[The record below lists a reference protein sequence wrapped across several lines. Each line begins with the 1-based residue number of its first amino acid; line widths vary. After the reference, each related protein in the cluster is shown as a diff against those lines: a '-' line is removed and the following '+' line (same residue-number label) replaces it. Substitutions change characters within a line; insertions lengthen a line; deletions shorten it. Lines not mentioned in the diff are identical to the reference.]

1 MLKLLLSPAKSI
13 DTNAKCLEHPT
24 PPTFEYE
31 AEQLVLKLKKKTPKA
46 IAELMSISDNLAQI
60 NWSRFQNWNR
70 MDANSNNIQPIFC
83 FTGEVY
89 RGLDAGSLNNAEIEY
104 AQKAIRILSGLYG
117 LLKPL
122 DGISPYR
129 LEMGTKLPE
138 GWKDKNLYQF
148 WGDKLTNYIES
159 ELAEN
164 DTIINL
170 ASKEYSKAVHLKR
183 FSQPIITPIFKDYKN
198 GKLKTI
204 MMYAKK
210 ARGAMARYIVQNKI
224 ENLEDLKQYNVDSY
238 MYDESLSN
246 ESEWVFTR

>member
-1 MLKLLLSPAKSI
+1 MLKILLSTAKSI

-24 PPTFEYE
+24 PPIFESE

-46 IAELMSISDNLAQI
+46 ISELMSISDNLAQI
-60 NWSRFQNWNR
+60 NWSRFQNWDK
-70 MDANSNNIQPIFC
+70 MDANENVMQPIFC

-89 RGLDAGSLNNAEIEY
+89 RGFDAGSLNNAEIEY
-104 AQKAIRILSGLYG
+104 AQKSIRILSGLYG

-138 GWKDKNLYQF
+138 GWEDKNLYQF

-159 ELAEN
+159 EVAEN

-210 ARGAMARYIVQNKI
+210 ARGAMARYIVQHKI

-246 ESEWVFTR
+246 DSEWVFTR

>member
-1 MLKLLLSPAKSI
+1 
-13 DTNAKCLEHPT
+13 
-24 PPTFEYE
+24 
-31 AEQLVLKLKKKTPKA
+31 
-46 IAELMSISDNLAQI
+46 MSISDNLAQI
-60 NWSRFQNWNR
+60 NWSRFQNWDK
-70 MDANSNNIQPIFC
+70 MDVNENVMQPIFC

-89 RGLDAGSLNNAEIEY
+89 RGFDAGSLNNAEIEY
-104 AQKAIRILSGLYG
+104 AQKSIRILSGLYG

-138 GWKDKNLYQF
+138 GWEDKNLYQF

-159 ELAEN
+159 EVAEN

-210 ARGAMARYIVQNKI
+210 ARGAMARYIVQHKI

-246 ESEWVFTR
+246 DSEWVFTR

>member
-1 MLKLLLSPAKSI
+1 MLKIFLSPAKSI

-24 PPTFEYE
+24 PPIFESE
-31 AEQLVLKLKKKTPKA
+31 AEKLVLKLKKKTPKA
-46 IAELMSISDNLAQI
+46 ISELMSISDNLAQI
-60 NWSRFQNWNR
+60 NWSRFQNWDK
-70 MDANSNNIQPIFC
+70 MDSNENVMQPIFC

-89 RGLDAGSLNNAEIEY
+89 RGFDASSLNNAEIEY
-104 AQKAIRILSGLYG
+104 AQKSIRILSGLYG

-138 GWKDKNLYQF
+138 GWEDKNLYQF

-159 ELAEN
+159 EVAEN
-164 DTIINL
+164 DAIINL
-170 ASKEYSKAVHLKR
+170 ASKEYSRAVHLKR

-210 ARGAMARYIVQNKI
+210 ARGAMARYIVQHKI

-246 ESEWVFTR
+246 DSEWVFTR